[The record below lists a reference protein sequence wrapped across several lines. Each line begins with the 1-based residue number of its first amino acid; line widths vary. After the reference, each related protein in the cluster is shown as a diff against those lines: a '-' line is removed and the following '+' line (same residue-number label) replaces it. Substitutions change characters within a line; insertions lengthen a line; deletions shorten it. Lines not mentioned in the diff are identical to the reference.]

1 MNCNRCDVEMNLYHP
16 QDGSYFLCPQCNK
29 VDYPIEPN
37 AGKEDKDKDSAPRIS
52 KDKLSHTR
60 DTPRTSPN
68 IGNTHLI
75 DIEWEKENNPYIG

>member
-37 AGKEDKDKDSAPRIS
+37 AGKEDKDKDSAPR
-52 KDKLSHTR
+52 T
-60 DTPRTSPN
+60 PN

-75 DIEWEKENNPYIG
+75 DIEWDKENPPYIG